1 MTMSDLKDALITLGF
16 NTKEIDSKRP
26 ESLINIGNVYDF
38 KIGLRLRELGADILL
53 LLIPL
58 IDLRYH
64 SIVIRLLGT
73 IVGYN

>member
-1 MTMSDLKDALITLGF
+1 MSDLKDALITLGF

>member
-38 KIGLRLRELGADILL
+38 KIGLRLRELE
-53 LLIPL
+53 
-58 IDLRYH
+58 
-64 SIVIRLLGT
+64 S
-73 IVGYN
+73 